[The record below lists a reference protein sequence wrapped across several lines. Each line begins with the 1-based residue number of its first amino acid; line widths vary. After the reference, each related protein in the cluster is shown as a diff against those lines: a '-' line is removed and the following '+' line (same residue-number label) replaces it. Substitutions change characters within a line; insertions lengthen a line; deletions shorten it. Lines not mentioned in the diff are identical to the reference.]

1 MKKIVIGLIAM
12 ALTALTACASPKVE
26 QYATESPNLD
36 LRQYFN
42 GKLKAHGIFTDRQG
56 VVVKRFVVDMTG
68 TWQGNEGVLDEQFTD
83 LQTNGKD
90 AKQQRIWR
98 LKYLGDGRY
107 TGVADDVQ
115 GEAVGQSSGN
125 AFNWK
130 YTLALPVDG
139 KVWDVQFDDW
149 MYLMDD
155 KIMLNKAAMSK
166 WGVHLGDVTLVFTKE

>member
-1 MKKIVIGLIAM
+1 
-12 ALTALTACASPKVE
+12 
-26 QYATESPNLD
+26 
-36 LRQYFN
+36 
-42 GKLKAHGIFTDRQG
+42 
-56 VVVKRFVVDMTG
+56 
-68 TWQGNEGVLDEQFTD
+68 
-83 LQTNGKD
+83 
-90 AKQQRIWR
+90 
-98 LKYLGDGRY
+98 
-107 TGVADDVQ
+107 VQ

-149 MYLMDD
+149 MYLVDD